1 MFDSISIPTILVSYV
16 ALLFSLSVHEASH
29 ASAAHLLGDDTAS
42 SQGRMS
48 LNPLVHMDPLGTVVF
63 PLLGLIFGGF
73 FIGWAK
79 PVPFNPL
86 YFTRK
91 IRMKTSGALVSLA
104 GPASN
109 VILSFLFLGVMCI
122 SIRLSVPEVAERWKL
137 LQAAFHGPETL
148 VRLGLPLGQVLLLGL
163 GGSLVFMNVLL
174 AAFNILP
181 LGPLDGA
188 GVLRGVLPGPWLPKY
203 DRIRYHPYTMPILF
217 LLMLTGAVGFLLG
230 PVRTFLYWAL
240 NPLARLILGV

>member
-1 MFDSISIPTILVSYV
+1 MFDHISIPTILVSYV
-16 ALLFSLSVHEASH
+16 ALLFSLSVHEACH
-29 ASAAHLLGDDTAS
+29 ATAAHLLGDDTAS

-48 LNPLVHMDPLGTVVF
+48 LNPIVHMDPLGTVVF
-63 PLLGLIFGGF
+63 PLLGLVLGGF

-109 VILSFLFLGVMCI
+109 VLLSFFFLGVMCL
-122 SIRLSVPEVAERWKL
+122 SIRMSVSEVGERWRL
-137 LQAAFHGPETL
+137 LQAAFHGPESL
-148 VRLGLPLGQVLLLGL
+148 VRLGLPISQVLLLGL

-188 GVLRGVLPGPWLPKY
+188 GVLRGVLPDSWLPKY
-203 DRIRYHPYTMPILF
+203 DQIRYHPYTMPILF
-217 LLMLTGAVGFLLG
+217 LLMMTGAIGFLLG
-230 PVRTFLYWAL
+230 PVRSFLFWAL
-240 NPLARLILGV
+240 NPVARLILGV